1 MSAPEKMWRET
12 VPKSQMYPD
21 GGAFYH
27 EVATARKGGI
37 EYTRTD
43 LSQASVA
50 AALEAAV
57 QTLND
62 MLGNTLMTPDQV
74 NAVRGA
80 VLRIRALITDRDRV
94 AKARAEDAKKINWS
108 NDPTAIVEDDEPDC
122 RGDAE

>member
-50 AALEAAV
+50 AVLEAAA
-57 QTLND
+57 QTVD
-62 MLGNTLMTPDQV
+62 TLGDS
-74 NAVRGA
+74 AVTE
-80 VLRIRALITDRDRV
+80 ALGTRLCCD
-94 AKARAEDAKKINWS
+94 
-108 NDPTAIVEDDEPDC
+108 
-122 RGDAE
+122 GQM